1 MQHDNIYP
9 CTELVSGVAVAE
21 QSEQAENTR
30 IRDLTVTLT
39 PVLLYT
45 IMHTVLME
53 WAGLLQGNQLLMR
66 RDVTFEVY
74 LKSTK
79 VRPCV

>member
-1 MQHDNIYP
+1 MHHGNIYP

-45 IMHTVLME
+45 MHTVLIE
-53 WAGLLQGNQLLMR
+53 WAGLLQGNQLLTR

-79 VRPCV
+79 FRPCV

>member
-1 MQHDNIYP
+1 MHHGNIYP

-21 QSEQAENTR
+21 QPEQAENTR

-45 IMHTVLME
+45 IMHYSLDGVGG
-53 WAGLLQGNQLLMR
+53 AASR
-66 RDVTFEVY
+66 
-74 LKSTK
+74 KSIADAT
-79 VRPCV
+79 